1 MSTLS
6 IRVPRNAA
14 PRGADP
20 LAGLFVAAY
29 TWTSNRLAESKA
41 RRAERTAQR
50 TAFALRRTAEEL
62 QWSQPGFASDLR
74 AVAERYENSLDR

>member
-29 TWTSNRLAESKA
+29 TWASNRLVEYKA
-41 RRAERTAQR
+41 HRAERTAQR
-50 TAFALRRTAEEL
+50 TAFALRRAAEEL